1 MSDRF
6 KDQDKWV
13 EHVSKW
19 RDATNMIPSMVSEEI
34 RKSKLDPELAA
45 KGPKSLVFD
54 PLSIQF
60 AMGYKDRRY
69 SLSYETLKR
78 IPQQLALISA
88 ILQTRCNQVAQ
99 FATPFRLN
107 KSLGFAVKHKN
118 PARLTTKG
126 EREFIQSVEK
136 FIYACGAEDP
146 NPHSPYVRDD
156 FETFLK
162 KLVRD
167 SLMYDQATF
176 EVVPDRKGM
185 PYEFLAVDASTI
197 RIASNHMDM
206 DLAHATHTANA
217 LMRGHAETLTQPY
230 KTMKVQNPELHDVP
244 AYVQLING
252 QQRNVYTNK
261 ELVFGVRNPRSDIY
275 VQGYGYGE
283 LEQLITVITAHLYA
297 EEYNRR
303 FFMQGCVAGDTTVHT
318 RDGLV
323 PISSLVGKVFDCWNG
338 TEWVTSDVV
347 SSGYKEAVSVG
358 LANNYSLITSPNH
371 KFLSLSCDGQ
381 AVMKELQEL
390 RVGDFVAQS
399 EALLEFNELDPV
411 YVQVGK
417 KPKQPTVNAGL
428 LDAPF
433 YEFIGFLVGDGY
445 VTDTRSS
452 INAGN
457 KRNYTTSCVF
467 SPKDTEVQ
475 EKFRTMLGSR
485 GISHHMRK
493 SGGDWGGTKLDTL
506 VIRNKGLFDFLTNVV
521 GMSSS
526 ASHEKV
532 VPSRLFAETVE
543 NRAAFLRGYFS
554 ADGFV
559 KNGIHAYVCSSS
571 TNLIAGVQQLL
582 WSLGIS
588 SSLSH
593 SLMNASGRPCH
604 YLRVCENNKFASL
617 IGFLQTYKTVSPTRK
632 DSGGKIPRFAQEGI
646 LQRLIGYVPGGTR
659 SKAQLKALRSSAQE
673 EALNY
678 RWIQIKSINVIGV
691 HVPMFDVRQT
701 HEGHRWS
708 AGGCITSNSAPKG
721 ILNIKGDNLTGD
733 QLEVFKR
740 EWKNNVEGVTNAWR
754 TPIMQSEQGID
765 WVPLHQSNQEMEYSM
780 WMEYLIKITCFTGNT
795 PITMADGSTTAI
807 ESVVPGDVVFSHTG
821 QPRNVSNLQITEY
834 CGPLVTLTAGE
845 TIEVT
850 PEHPMWVV
858 SSSLHNG
865 SRLFGEPA
873 WKNAG
878 EIVEGVDYL
887 TIPKKTYEFVGKDQT
902 IDCLAVLGADNCRVS
917 PDALHIAPKGN
928 AGKFIQRYWAL
939 DEELAYVLGL
949 YLAEGNTTESAAYF
963 TFAKHEEE
971 YVAAVERIATRIG
984 VHSRTYAAKEST
996 ANICLHSSLVAE
1008 VLGTLFGS
1016 KAILKKIPKVIF
1028 DSPAEVQRAFISG
1041 VFAGDGSVPSFVA
1054 GAAVSTLSLVS
1065 KTALEQMRH
1074 LLFRQN
1080 VYSHRYTVT
1089 NTGFD
1094 SVNDLHRL
1102 DINGLYS
1109 ARLSTWLSGPKG
1121 DKLRD
1126 RVNSLT
1132 TLRSTVYESATY
1144 YYVPVSSSNTNHF
1157 EGKVYN
1163 IEVDGEHTYQAHRF
1177 AVHNCAVFLIDPAEL
1192 NFDMHGGV
1200 QQTPLFESSQEWKL
1214 KASRDRG
1221 LKPML
1226 RFLAKLIN
1234 DNVVNKLD
1242 DNFTFDF
1249 VGLDELTEQEK
1260 HELRKEQVSTYMTLN
1275 EIRRQEDLPDVADGD
1290 LILNPTY
1297 TTAQQQRRQLEQQQA
1312 AAGAAGGGA
1321 PPPSAQPGKDKPEA
1335 QVAEDNS
1342 KPSYSD
1348 GFTKSIDTKTFEVSF
1363 DQDESWL
1370 DFYRGV

>member
-1 MSDRF
+1 MNRF
-6 KDQDKWV
+6 KDQ
-13 EHVSKW
+13 EHWNETVAQW
-19 RDATNMIPSMVSEEI
+19 RDATNSIPSMVTAEI

-45 KGPKSLVFD
+45 KGPKSLLTD

-60 AMGYKDRRY
+60 AMGYKDRKH
-69 SLSYETLKR
+69 SLSYDTLKR
-78 IPQQLALISA
+78 VPQQLALISA
-88 ILQTRCNQVAQ
+88 IIQTRCNQVAQ

-136 FIYACGAEDP
+136 FVYACGAEDP

-176 EVVPDRKGM
+176 EIVPDRKGM

-197 RIASNHMDM
+197 RIAANHMDM
-206 DLAHATHTANA
+206 DLASATHAANA
-217 LMRGHAETLTQPY
+217 LMRGTADMTQPY
-230 KTMKVQNPELHDVP
+230 KAMKVKNPELHEMP
-244 AYVQLING
+244 AYVQIING

-261 ELVFGVRNPRSDIY
+261 EMVFGVRNPRSDIY
-275 VQGYGYGE
+275 IQGYGYGE

-303 FFMQGCVAGDTTVHT
+303 FFMQG
-318 RDGLV
+318 
-323 PISSLVGKVFDCWNG
+323 
-338 TEWVTSDVV
+338 
-347 SSGYKEAVSVG
+347 
-358 LANNYSLITSPNH
+358 
-371 KFLSLSCDGQ
+371 
-381 AVMKELQEL
+381 
-390 RVGDFVAQS
+390 
-399 EALLEFNELDPV
+399 
-411 YVQVGK
+411 
-417 KPKQPTVNAGL
+417 
-428 LDAPF
+428 
-433 YEFIGFLVGDGY
+433 
-445 VTDTRSS
+445 
-452 INAGN
+452 
-457 KRNYTTSCVF
+457 
-467 SPKDTEVQ
+467 
-475 EKFRTMLGSR
+475 
-485 GISHHMRK
+485 
-493 SGGDWGGTKLDTL
+493 
-506 VIRNKGLFDFLTNVV
+506 
-521 GMSSS
+521 
-526 ASHEKV
+526 
-532 VPSRLFAETVE
+532 
-543 NRAAFLRGYFS
+543 
-554 ADGFV
+554 
-559 KNGIHAYVCSSS
+559 
-571 TNLIAGVQQLL
+571 
-582 WSLGIS
+582 
-588 SSLSH
+588 
-593 SLMNASGRPCH
+593 
-604 YLRVCENNKFASL
+604 
-617 IGFLQTYKTVSPTRK
+617 
-632 DSGGKIPRFAQEGI
+632 
-646 LQRLIGYVPGGTR
+646 
-659 SKAQLKALRSSAQE
+659 
-673 EALNY
+673 
-678 RWIQIKSINVIGV
+678 
-691 HVPMFDVRQT
+691 
-701 HEGHRWS
+701 
-708 AGGCITSNSAPKG
+708 SAPKG
-721 ILNIKGDNLTGD
+721 ILNIKGDNLTGE
-733 QLEVFKR
+733 QLEAFKR
-740 EWKNNVEGVTNAWR
+740 EWKNNVEGVENAWR
-754 TPIMQSEQGID
+754 TPMMQAEQGID

-780 WMEYLIKITCFTGNT
+780 WMEYLIKITCFTENT

-807 ESVVPGDVVFSHTG
+807 KDVNPGDVVFSHTG
-821 QPRNVSNLQITEY
+821 QQRTVNNLQITDHN
-834 CGPLVTLTAGE
+834 GPLVTLTAGE

-902 IDCLAVLGADNCRVS
+902 IDCLDILGGPDTCKVS
-917 PDALHIAPKGN
+917 TDTLSIAPKGN

-939 DEELAYVLGL
+939 DEELAYVFGL
-949 YLAEGNTTESAAYF
+949 YVAEGNTTESAAYF
-963 TFAKHEEE
+963 TFAKQEEE
-971 YVAAVERIATRIG
+971 YVSAVERIATRIG

-1109 ARLSTWLSGPKG
+1109 ARMSTWLSGPKG

-1132 TLRSTVYESATY
+1132 VLRSTVYESATY
-1144 YYVPVSSSNTNHF
+1144 YYVPVSSSRTTHF

-1234 DNVVNKLD
+1234 DNVVHKLD

-1260 HELRKEQVSTYMTLN
+1260 HELRKEQVTTYMTLN

-1297 TTAQQQRRQLEQQQA
+1297 TTAQQQRRQLEQQQSA
-1312 AAGAAGGGA
+1312 TAGAGAAPASGGGGA
-1321 PPPSAQPGKDKPEA
+1321 AKEAPAA
-1335 QVAEDNS
+1335 QVQEDNS
-1342 KPSYSD
+1342 KPSYAD
-1348 GFTKSIDTKTFEVSF
+1348 GFSKSMQTKTFNVTF
-1363 DQDESWL
+1363 DQDESWM